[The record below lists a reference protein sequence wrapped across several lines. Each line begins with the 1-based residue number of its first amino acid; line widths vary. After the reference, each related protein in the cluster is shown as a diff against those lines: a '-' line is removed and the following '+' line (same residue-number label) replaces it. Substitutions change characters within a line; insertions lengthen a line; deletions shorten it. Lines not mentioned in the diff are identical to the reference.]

1 MREPSASWQGRIIEL
16 GSEPL
21 ACSLFFLSVNLA
33 LVAYMHALC
42 ELGFKRV
49 TSELNKEGGQ
59 KMFNRLDVYRPGLA
73 KGPCFLGSWFSPAG
87 SLLFVLARI

>member
-1 MREPSASWQGRIIEL
+1 MDGQGHPPAAGRH
-16 GSEPL
+16 
-21 ACSLFFLSVNLA
+21 ATAQAAATQSVNLA

-87 SLLFVLARI
+87 SLLFVLAR